1 MNFTKTI
8 IPLALIASES
18 IAHTAFGLIGYWLI
32 AHSIRARGIIANY
45 TIIYKYGKRTCQL
58 KIKGEL
64 NNFPQK
70 TVAAGENRFALELN
84 QMEVI
89 ELLETQHQE
98 NKESHKEWRENK
110 VKTLFWQFKDL
121 C

>member
-1 MNFTKTI
+1 M
-8 IPLALIASES
+8 
-18 IAHTAFGLIGYWLI
+18 
-32 AHSIRARGIIANY
+32 
-45 TIIYKYGKRTCQL
+45 
-58 KIKGEL
+58 
-64 NNFPQK
+64 
-70 TVAAGENRFALELN
+70 AAGENRFALELN